1 MENKKSILA
10 GSILASAFIGL
21 SNNNIQASNLR
32 NFSALGS
39 GAEVRTILLGSDNSY
54 AGAFESKC
62 GAKDSTAKEAKGKDG
77 KCGEGK
83 CGDKKKEMK
92 AKDGKGK
99 DGKCGEGKCGDSKKK
114 NPK

>member
-21 SNNNIQASNLR
+21 SNTDVQASTLANY
-32 NFSALGS
+32 SALGS
-39 GAEVRTILLGSDNSY
+39 GAEVRTILLGENTSN

-83 CGDKKKEMK
+83 CGDKKKDMK